1 MTSLEPT
8 NDQGAPRAASLWRDD
23 TGELSLDARRAL
35 VQLLKGPVLDGTR
48 MPVIWRALEAT
59 EREIRSRLHD
69 LFLDLIIDRDQ
80 MIAFTRQADTGIVK
94 APILLKRKPLTYIE
108 TYLFLLLRQRLSAAE
123 GRGERAGIYLNEIR
137 EYVSVIGGATTD
149 RVGFEKHLTQAVK
162 KAERFGVLRHLRN
175 AEESYEI
182 SPVLKM
188 IMTADVVE
196 EVKAYYEGKVTTPVT
211 VTQPGVTSE
220 GQPNDEA
227 DGERQYDDVDLNDD
241 DDEDEDDEA

>member
-8 NDQGAPRAASLWRDD
+8 NDQGARQTAGLWRDD
-23 TGELSLDARRAL
+23 TGELSIDARRAL

-80 MIAFTRQADTGIVK
+80 MIAFTRQAETGIVK

-108 TYLFLLLRQRLSAAE
+108 TYLFLLLRQRLSVAE
-123 GRGERAGIYLNEIR
+123 GRGERAVIYLNEIR
-137 EYVSVIGGATTD
+137 EYLSVIGNETTD
-149 RVGFEKHLTQAVK
+149 RVGFEKHLTGAVK

-211 VTQPGVTSE
+211 VTQPGVAPE
-220 GQPNDEA
+220 DES
-227 DGERQYDDVDLNDD
+227 GLEEDVDLV
-241 DDEDEDDEA
+241 DDEDEEEDDEA

>member
-8 NDQGAPRAASLWRDD
+8 NDQVARQTAGLWRDD
-23 TGELSLDARRAL
+23 TGELSIDARRAL

-80 MIAFTRQADTGIVK
+80 MIAFTRQAETGIVK

-123 GRGERAGIYLNEIR
+123 GRGERAVIYLNEIR
-137 EYVSVIGGATTD
+137 EYLSVIGNETTD
-149 RVGFEKHLTQAVK
+149 RVGFEKHLTGAVK

-211 VTQPGVTSE
+211 VTQPGVAPE
-220 GQPNDEA
+220 DET
-227 DGERQYDDVDLNDD
+227 GLEEDVDLV
-241 DDEDEDDEA
+241 DDEDEEEDDEA

>member
-1 MTSLEPT
+1 
-8 NDQGAPRAASLWRDD
+8 
-23 TGELSLDARRAL
+23 
-35 VQLLKGPVLDGTR
+35 
-48 MPVIWRALEAT
+48 
-59 EREIRSRLHD
+59 
-69 LFLDLIIDRDQ
+69 
-80 MIAFTRQADTGIVK
+80 MIAFTRQAETGIVK

-123 GRGERAGIYLNEIR
+123 GRGERAVIYLNEIR
-137 EYVSVIGGATTD
+137 EYLSVIGNETTD
-149 RVGFEKHLTQAVK
+149 RVGFEKHLTGAVK

-211 VTQPGVTSE
+211 VTQPGVAPE
-220 GQPNDEA
+220 DET
-227 DGERQYDDVDLNDD
+227 GLEEDVDLV
-241 DDEDEDDEA
+241 DDEDEEEDDEA

>member
-8 NDQGAPRAASLWRDD
+8 NDQGVRQTAGLWRDD
-23 TGELSLDARRAL
+23 TGELSIDARRAL

-80 MIAFTRQADTGIVK
+80 MIAFTRQAETGIVK

-123 GRGERAGIYLNEIR
+123 GRGERAVIYLNEIR
-137 EYVSVIGGATTD
+137 EYLSVIGNETTD
-149 RVGFEKHLTQAVK
+149 RVGFEKHLTGAVK

-211 VTQPGVTSE
+211 VTQPGVAPE
-220 GQPNDEA
+220 DET
-227 DGERQYDDVDLNDD
+227 GLEEDVDLV
-241 DDEDEDDEA
+241 DDEDEEEDDEA